1 MAEMEKKDIV
11 RLMVIVGGIIGLLQA
26 IAGFGNFRAWIYPI
40 GYIVPLFALNAI
52 SSVIGLIIAILTLL
66 SVFRP
71 DNPIPYSAVVLII
84 FGVLFGVLMIFFNAV
99 TGGIIVLIAGI
110 LWLAWKL

>member
-84 FGVLFGVLMIFFNAV
+84 FGVLMIFFNAV